1 MKRYTYPIAV
11 ALLGAAVIAA
21 GITSC
26 QKMERPPMNI
36 IPDDT
41 ARINGPL
48 QLHVPFEDSPDD
60 SAQYQKG
67 SAANISY
74 VDGINGKAYKGA
86 SNGQI
91 QFPSAVKMAQMTS
104 FTVSFWINT
113 EKHGGGAQ
121 SIFMMPNTEDFWG
134 NLFAIIEGN
143 ENPDDNSMLL
153 KFNFAGNWVEFSGN
167 NGIDRLPDMYGKW
180 RHLAFSYDE
189 ATSKFAAYLDGEK
202 LDLPATATDRVKD
215 GAPLGPL
222 AFNNASRFVIGAF
235 QQHIGIS
242 GAADAWMLR
251 FTGML
256 DQFRVHTEALS
267 DAEVS
272 ELYTSKR

>member
-1 MKRYTYPIAV
+1 
-11 ALLGAAVIAA
+11 
-21 GITSC
+21 
-26 QKMERPPMNI
+26 MNI

-48 QLHVPFEDSPDD
+48 QLYVPFEDSPND
-60 SAQYQKG
+60 SAQFQKG
-67 SAANISY
+67 SASNISY
-74 VDGINGKAYKGA
+74 VDGVRGKAYKGA

-91 QFPSAVKMAQMTS
+91 QFPSAVQMAQMKS

-121 SIFMMPNTEDFWG
+121 AIFTLPNTEDFWG

-153 KFNFAGNWVEFSGN
+153 KFNFAGNWVEFNGN
-167 NGIDRLPDMYGKW
+167 NGIARLPEMYGKW
-180 RHLAFSYDE
+180 RHLAFSYNGN
-189 ATSKFAAYLDGEK
+189 TSKFSAYLDGEK
-202 LDLPATATDRVKD
+202 LDLPTAATDRVKD

-222 AFNNASRFVIGAF
+222 ALNNASRFVIGAF
-235 QQHIGIS
+235 QQHIGIK
-242 GAADAWMLR
+242 APADAWMLR

-256 DQFRVHTEALS
+256 DQFRVYTKALS
-267 DAEVS
+267 DAEILN
-272 ELYTSKR
+272 LYTTKQ